1 MTPGCSADVCGVSI
15 DPAVF
20 KMVDVGGGMISNADD
35 FAPDY
40 TASHPRKRQFPTVTA
55 FKPQVSVQCCF
66 VFQWELV
73 CDRDIYTTLAL
84 VILGIGG
91 LIGNY
96 IFGYLQD
103 R

>member
-1 MTPGCSADVCGVSI
+1 MQYSKVCLLVYGLSV

-20 KMVDVGGGMISNADD
+20 KMGDVGGGVIPNADD
-35 FAPDY
+35 FLPDY
-40 TASHPRKRQFPTVTA
+40 TASHPSHLSQASGVI
-55 FKPQVSVQCCF
+55 VILF
-66 VFQWELV
+66 VFQWDLV
-73 CDRDIYTTLAL
+73 CDRDFYTTLAL

-103 R
+103 T

>member
-1 MTPGCSADVCGVSI
+1 
-15 DPAVF
+15 
-20 KMVDVGGGMISNADD
+20 MISYQTTRRHIPEDD
-35 FAPDY
+35 SFHSRLGQD
-40 TASHPRKRQFPTVTA
+40 SGVTA
-55 FKPQVSVQCCF
+55 MLF

-73 CDRDIYTTLAL
+73 CDRDFHTTLAL

-103 R
+103 RWVSFD

>member
-1 MTPGCSADVCGVSI
+1 
-15 DPAVF
+15 
-20 KMVDVGGGMISNADD
+20 MISYLNTRCHVPENDS
-35 FAPDY
+35 FHSHLGQ
-40 TASHPRKRQFPTVTA
+40 ASGVI
-55 FKPQVSVQCCF
+55 VILF

-73 CDRDIYTTLAL
+73 CDRDFYTTLAL

>member
-1 MTPGCSADVCGVSI
+1 VTRSSSAYVCCDSL
-15 DPAVF
+15 DPTVF
-20 KMVDVGGGMISNADD
+20 KINDVVGVMISNADD
-35 FAPDY
+35 ILPDY
-40 TASHPRKRQFPTVTA
+40 TASHTV
-55 FKPQVSVQCCF
+55 FKPQVSVQCFFF

-73 CDRDIYTTLAL
+73 CDRDFYTTLAL

>member
-1 MTPGCSADVCGVSI
+1 ML
-15 DPAVF
+15 
-20 KMVDVGGGMISNADD
+20 
-35 FAPDY
+35 
-40 TASHPRKRQFPTVTA
+40 
-55 FKPQVSVQCCF
+55 F

-73 CDRDIYTTLAL
+73 CDRDFYTTLAL

>member
-1 MTPGCSADVCGVSI
+1 
-15 DPAVF
+15 
-20 KMVDVGGGMISNADD
+20 MISYQTTRRHIPENNR
-35 FAPDY
+35 FY
-40 TASHPRKRQFPTVTA
+40 SHVVQASGFSA
-55 FKPQVSVQCCF
+55 MLF
-66 VFQWELV
+66 VFQWDLV
-73 CDRDIYTTLAL
+73 CDRDFYTTLAL